1 MILGVGAAYF
11 LLCAAI
17 GWWAARRTRTTEA
30 FFVADRAIGVLP
42 FAIAAMATTLS
53 GFTFIGGPGLV
64 YVQGFTALF
73 ISLPAGLTNTLG
85 ALVLGARMRR
95 LGERRRLL
103 TVPDAIGVRYRS
115 RAAQGWSAVAVLVGV
130 VGYLGT
136 NVLALGVVVDALFGV
151 GVGAGCWVGAGVLLA
166 YAVGG
171 GILAGIWTDVFQGAL
186 MAVVSAVIFAGA
198 LASGGGLAA
207 ITRTLQGVDPTLLA
221 PWGTRGPMVALSLF
235 FVFAVGSLGQPHLAH
250 KYFMVRDV
258 RRLRWYPLL
267 LTAAMTMALLL
278 FFGVGFTVRALVAR
292 GALPPLATPD
302 DATPTFLLRQVPPL
316 VAALAFAGVAAA
328 IMSTVSSFLSIG
340 AAAIVHDLPRA
351 LGRPRPTDDA
361 RVLRAGRWW
370 TAVLCVLGAGLAQG
384 TGTLVAFLGIFGYG
398 LFASTLVPAL
408 VIGLVWEGATREGA
422 IAAIMTGL
430 GLTLTLETLAFQ
442 QLLTVPTGVTV
453 SGVALVLSCLVFLA
467 VSWATRDRAAGQL
480 DDDVRDIIRG

>member
-1 MILGVGAAYF
+1 
-11 LLCAAI
+11 
-17 GWWAARRTRTTEA
+17 
-30 FFVADRAIGVLP
+30 
-42 FAIAAMATTLS
+42 
-53 GFTFIGGPGLV
+53 
-64 YVQGFTALF
+64 
-73 ISLPAGLTNTLG
+73 
-85 ALVLGARMRR
+85 
-95 LGERRRLL
+95 
-103 TVPDAIGVRYRS
+103 
-115 RAAQGWSAVAVLVGV
+115 
-130 VGYLGT
+130 
-136 NVLALGVVVDALFGV
+136 
-151 GVGAGCWVGAGVLLA
+151 
-166 YAVGG
+166 
-171 GILAGIWTDVFQGAL
+171 
-186 MAVVSAVIFAGA
+186 
-198 LASGGGLAA
+198 
-207 ITRTLQGVDPTLLA
+207 
-221 PWGTRGPMVALSLF
+221 
-235 FVFAVGSLGQPHLAH
+235 
-250 KYFMVRDV
+250 
-258 RRLRWYPLL
+258 
-267 LTAAMTMALLL
+267 
-278 FFGVGFTVRALVAR
+278 VRALVAR